1 MRKNLLKL
9 NYVNKISRNTELVNL
24 PDINNRVKHLL
35 NNPKIYHSMI
45 GGKEYSN
52 NNLHDIKSPLFK
64 NKIIGSYSLIDN
76 FDINYKSAKNH
87 WVNMPFNSKLDIFEN
102 IANLVENKYYN
113 DMMAATI
120 VGQAK
125 DPYQAEID
133 CVGELVD
140 FLRFNNQY
148 AIDIHDKQPISPE
161 NVTNISQYN
170 PLPGFISS
178 VTPFN
183 FTAIA
188 GNLAVTPLLFGNVV
202 YWKPSLKSL
211 PSNYLFYQICL
222 EANIPPEILNFVI
235 MDPVKYHKKTIA
247 QPDLGGIIFTGS
259 SETFKTIKKDI
270 SNNEDI
276 YQNNIRLIGETGGKN
291 FHFIDKN
298 CDVIN
303 AAQETFYSAFDYS
316 GQKCSACSRV
326 YIHNDIK
333 DEFISEIKK
342 LIDNLDNSIYGV
354 IDENAY
360 QEKIEYIKKIQND
373 PEINILIG
381 GNYDNTNSYFISPTI
396 CELSNV
402 NNWLWNTEL
411 FAPIVT
417 IKTYNDNIIE
427 HMNECSQHKYAL
439 TGSIFSNSRTLI
451 SKSNQIF
458 RESCGNFYINEKST
472 GAVVGQQPFGGLKL
486 SGTNDKAGDIN
497 FLYRLFSQRNLK
509 FNNNIVTY

>member
-9 NYVNKISRNTELVNL
+9 NYVNKISRNTNLNSLPEVKNKVNQ
-24 PDINNRVKHLL
+24 LL
-35 NNPKIYHSMI
+35 QNPKKYNSII
-45 GGKEYSN
+45 GGKEYIGDS
-52 NNLHDIKSPLFK
+52 LHEIRSPLFK
-64 NKIIGSYSLIDN
+64 NKVIGHYSLIDN
-76 FDINYKSAKNH
+76 FDIDYKKAKEH
-87 WVNMPFNSKLDIFEN
+87 WYNIPFKYKLDIFEN
-102 IANLVENKYYN
+102 IANMIEDKYYN
-113 DMMAATI
+113 DMMAATM

-133 CVGELVD
+133 CIGELVD

-148 AIDIHDKQPISPE
+148 AIDIHNKQPISPE

-188 GNLAVTPLLFGNVV
+188 GNLALTPLLFGNAV

-222 EANIPPEILNFVI
+222 EANIPPEILNFII
-235 MDPVKYHKKTIA
+235 MDPIKYHQKTIT

-259 SETFKTIKKDI
+259 SNTFKTIKKDI
-270 SNNEDI
+270 GSNEDL
-276 YQNNIRLIGETGGKN
+276 YENNIRLIGETGGKN
-291 FHFIDKN
+291 FHFIDKD
-298 CDVIN
+298 CDIKN
-303 AAQETFYSAFDYS
+303 AAQETFYSAFDFS

-326 YIHNDIK
+326 YIHEDIK
-333 DEFISEIKK
+333 EEFTTEITK
-342 LIDNLDNSIYGV
+342 LVNKIDTTIYGV
-354 IDENAY
+354 IDELAY
-360 QEKIEYIKKIQND
+360 QEKINYIKKIKED
-373 PEINILIG
+373 PEINILSG
-381 GNYDNTNSYFISPTI
+381 GNYNNNNSYFIEPTI
-396 CELSNV
+396 CEIDNID
-402 NNWLWNTEL
+402 NWIWNTEL
-411 FAPIVT
+411 FSPIVT

-439 TGSIFSNSRTLI
+439 TGSIFSNSRTVI

-509 FNNNIVTY
+509 FNNKIMTY